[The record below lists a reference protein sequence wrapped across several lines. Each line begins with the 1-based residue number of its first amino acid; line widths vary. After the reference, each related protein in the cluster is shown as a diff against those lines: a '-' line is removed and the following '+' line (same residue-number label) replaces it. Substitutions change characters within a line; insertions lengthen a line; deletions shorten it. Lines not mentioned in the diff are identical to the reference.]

1 MKFRTTFM
9 IAVLALIGIFAAL
22 NWEAFLA
29 PTQLNLV
36 FTNLQA
42 PLGLIMLGIVII
54 LSAAFLLY
62 VMALQTS
69 VLLENRRLSKQLE
82 SQRELADQA
91 EKSRFIEL
99 RGYLQSELQQLQQ
112 RQNAH
117 LSALTNK
124 LESVQQDIQT
134 RGQLTENAVAAQ
146 IAELD
151 DRLQRSGVGI
161 RTA

>member
-1 MKFRTTFM
+1 MKLRTTLM
-9 IAVLALIGIFAAL
+9 IAVLALIGIFAAI

-29 PTQLNLV
+29 PTQLSLV
-36 FTNLQA
+36 FTELQA
-42 PLGLIMLGIVII
+42 PLGLVMLGIVIL

-62 VMALQTS
+62 VMTLQTS
-69 VLLENRRLSKQLE
+69 VLLESRKLNKQLE
-82 SQRELADQA
+82 NQRELADHA

-117 LSALTNK
+117 LSALTGK
-124 LESVQQDIQT
+124 LESVQLDIQT

-146 IAELD
+146 IGELD
-151 DRLQRSGVGI
+151 DRLQRSGIGI

>member
-1 MKFRTTFM
+1 MFPSCGCSQSSLIVGIGPMFRRSMCVASVSSWAHFSS
-9 IAVLALIGIFAAL
+9 F
-22 NWEAFLA
+22 
-29 PTQLNLV
+29 
-36 FTNLQA
+36 
-42 PLGLIMLGIVII
+42 
-54 LSAAFLLY
+54 

-69 VLLENRRLSKQLE
+69 ALFEARRLTKQLDT
-82 SQRELADQA
+82 QRELADQA

-124 LESVQQDIQT
+124 IESVQQDIQQ

-146 IAELD
+146 IGELD
-151 DRLQRSGVGI
+151 DRLQRLGVGTTGVAGA
-161 RTA
+161 RASV